1 MRLFSLENRC
11 VPTVFTVTTL
21 ADAGPGSFRQAIL
34 DANANVG
41 PDTINFNVGTGPIAI
56 LPLTQL
62 DTITDA
68 VVIDGTTQPGF
79 ASAPIVQIDGG
90 SAPTGTNGLVI
101 NASNVTVRGL
111 IVNKFAGDGIQ
122 VVGPITDVGFFGNYI
137 GLDPAGAGGKGNG
150 ASGLAIFPLS
160 GVPST
165 ITVGGASLADRN
177 FVGANGQNG
186 IYVGQG
192 VSGVT
197 ITNNYLGLD
206 VAGVL
211 DAGNNGSGVLCDL
224 GANNVTITN
233 NKIAGNGGDGV
244 ALNASFNVTI
254 SGNWAGLAVDG
265 KTAVRND
272 FSGVAMFNGSTSVT
286 VTNNVLSG
294 NGTGVYIGNAI
305 TTGNAI
311 TNNLIGTDTTGLA
324 AVPSD
329 FRGLWFDGSTNNEA
343 KGNTVAATST
353 KFGDG
358 NGIVISGA
366 SGTGNVVSGNKVGL
380 GSDGLTPLG
389 NALTGII
396 LFGGANDNDIVDN
409 VVGANGS
416 NGIGFFDE
424 GTVNNQVSGNR
435 VGVGSDGT
443 TARGNTGAGIFIG
456 NKAGS
461 TLVGDNTGPG
471 SNLIA
476 NNGAAGIAVE
486 STSSGNSFRQ
496 NRIFNNGGLGI
507 DLNNDGVT
515 LNDPLDPDLGANT
528 LLNFPVITAFTPAA
542 ASTVGGTYNG
552 LANLTFELQF
562 FASAVADPTG
572 FGEGAR
578 YLGSTTIT
586 TDVNGDASF
595 SGVALGS
602 AVAGEVVTAT
612 AIETLTLNTSE
623 FSKAFP
629 FVAVPPAKVSGVVI
643 NGGAAQRSRVTTLEV
658 TFDQALTF
666 PANPADAFS
675 LLRQG
680 NNAVVNL
687 AAAVSGGGTAVTL
700 TFTGGSVDANSLA
713 DGRYTLTI
721 DASKVSNGNGDL
733 DGDGNGSPGG
743 NFVLVGAP
751 GTAPG
756 LFRNFGDADGDGDVD
771 AQDFGAFRAA
781 FGGANNTFD
790 FDNDGDVDAQD
801 FGQFRSRFG
810 SSV

>member
-11 VPTVFTVTTL
+11 VPTVFTVTSV

-34 DANANVG
+34 DANANAG
-41 PDTINFNVGTGPIAI
+41 PDTINFNVGSGAIAV
-56 LPLTQL
+56 LPVTQL

-79 ASAPIVQIDGG
+79 AGTPIVQIDGT
-90 SAPTGTNGLVI
+90 SAPTGANGLVI

-111 IVNKFAGDGIQ
+111 IVNKFNSDGIQ
-122 VVGPITDVGFFGNYI
+122 VVGPITDVGLFGNYI

-160 GVPST
+160 GVPSKV
-165 ITVGGASLADRN
+165 TVGGPATADRN

-192 VSGVT
+192 VSDVT

-206 VAGVL
+206 VTGL
-211 DAGNNGSGVLCDL
+211 IDAGNNGSGVLCDL
-224 GANNVTITN
+224 GANNVTISN

-244 ALNASFNVTI
+244 ALNAAFNVNFT
-254 SGNWAGLAVDG
+254 GNWSGLAVDG

-272 FSGVAMFNGSTSVT
+272 FSGIAMFNGSTSVT
-286 VTNNVLSG
+286 VNNNVLSG

-305 TTGNAI
+305 TTGNLI
-311 TNNLIGTDTTGLA
+311 TGNLIGTDTTGLA

-358 NGIVISGA
+358 NGIVISGSSA
-366 SGTGNVVSGNKVGL
+366 TGNIVSGNKVGL

-409 VVGANGS
+409 VVGSNGS
-416 NGIGFFDE
+416 NGIGFFDA
-424 GTVNNQVSGNR
+424 GTVNNLVTGNR
-435 VGVGSDGT
+435 IGVGIDGT
-443 TARGNTGAGIFIG
+443 TARPNAGAGVFIG
-456 NKAGS
+456 NSAG
-461 TLVGDNTGPG
+461 TILVGDNTPAGA
-471 SNLIA
+471 NIIA
-476 NNGAAGIAVE
+476 NNKAAGIAVE
-486 STSSGNSFRQ
+486 ASSTGNAFRQ
-496 NRIFNNGGLGI
+496 NRIFENGGLGI

-515 LNDPLDPDLGANT
+515 ANDTLDPDTGANT
-528 LLNFPVITAFTPAA
+528 LLNYPVITAFTPAA
-542 ASTVGGTYNG
+542 SSTVSGTYNG

-562 FASAVADPTG
+562 FASAAADPTG

-586 TDVNGDASF
+586 TDVNGDAAF
-595 SGVALGS
+595 SGVTLGS
-602 AVAGEVVTAT
+602 ATAGEVVTAT
-612 AIETLTLNTSE
+612 ASEVLTLNTSE

-629 FVAVPPAKVSGVVI
+629 FVAIPPAKVSGVVV
-643 NGGAAQRSRVTTLEV
+643 NGVAVQRSRVTTLEV
-658 TFDQALTF
+658 TFDQAMTF

-675 LLRQG
+675 LVRQG
-680 NNAVVNL
+680 TLAPVTL
-687 AAAVSGGGTAVTL
+687 AAAVGGGGTSVTL

-721 DASKVSNGNGDL
+721 DASKVSNGNGNL
-733 DGDGNGSPGG
+733 DGDGNGSAGG
-743 NFVLVGAP
+743 NFVLVGDPAVAP
-751 GTAPG
+751 R
-756 LFRNFGDADGDGDVD
+756 LFRLFGDADGDGDVD
-771 AQDFGAFRAA
+771 ATDFGAFRAA
-781 FGGANNTFD
+781 FGSANNTFD
-790 FDNDGDVDAQD
+790 FDNDGDVDASD
-801 FGQFRSRFG
+801 FGQFRGRFG